1 MLVNMDAETVEI
13 RTVAEAMAW
22 GDSMQRAYEREREA
36 HAETLRLLEIERM
49 LADDFGYWWQ
59 RQQD

>member
-1 MLVNMDAETVEI
+1 MIEI
-13 RTVAEAMAW
+13 KTLAEAMDYA
-22 GDSMQRAYEREREA
+22 DSIQWLYEREREA

-49 LADDFGYWWQ
+49 LADDFADWWQ

>member
-1 MLVNMDAETVEI
+1 MIEI
-13 RTVAEAMAW
+13 NTLAEALQY
-22 GDSMQRAYEREREA
+22 GDDWQRAYERESAA

-49 LADDFGYWWQ
+49 LAEDFADWWQ